1 MAEPSRLQAVH
12 RAQKLRWPESEI
24 TYSSIRK
31 ISFDKGEGVDM
42 GPSIRWI
49 VPIAPSQLPEIANF
63 GAMSVRLITSGDSYV
78 SSRDEMAFI
87 IY

>member
-1 MAEPSRLQAVH
+1 MTEPSGLQAVH
-12 RAQKLRWPESEI
+12 RAQKLRWPDSEI
-24 TYSSIRK
+24 TYSSSRK
-31 ISFDKGEGVDM
+31 ISLCKGEGADI

-49 VPIAPSQLPEIANF
+49 VPIAPSQPPEIANF